1 MSAILYLMAQT
12 TDLVVAL
19 QSQQVLTLERI
30 REILGGVSTATAF
43 RRLRTIPY
51 RTSYNHNGRF
61 YALYEEEK
69 FDRWGLWSH
78 RGVRVS
84 RDGSLTATVARLVRE
99 AEAGWTQRELQ
110 ELLGVRVR
118 TVLASLLERGQI
130 TRERLGR
137 VFVYLHPEAQEA
149 QARQRRERLEAA
161 PPARAVAPETVIE
174 VLLVLIRHPGQDPP
188 AVARR
193 LKDRSPPV
201 TLGEVRW
208 VFDRYELGQ
217 KKGLP
222 KPS

>member
-1 MSAILYLMAQT
+1 MSQT
-12 TDLVVAL
+12 SDLVLAL
-19 QSQQVLTLERI
+19 QSRQILSLEQI
-30 REILGGVSTATAF
+30 REILGGVSTATAC
-43 RRLRTIPY
+43 RRLRAIPY

-61 YALYEEEK
+61 YTLFEEEK

-84 RDGSLTATVARLVRE
+84 RDGALTATVARLVRE

-118 TVLASLLERGQI
+118 TVLATLLERGPI
-130 TRERLGR
+130 TRERIGR

-149 QARQRRERLEAA
+149 QVRKRHERLEAT
-161 PPARAVAPETVIE
+161 PPARAVSPETVIE
-174 VLLVLIRHPGQDPP
+174 VLLVLIRHPGADPS

-201 TLGEVRW
+201 TLGQVRW

-217 KKGLP
+217 KKGLR

>member
-1 MSAILYLMAQT
+1 MAQP

-19 QSQQVLTLERI
+19 QSQQVLTLEQI

-61 YALYEEEK
+61 YTLDEEAK

-118 TVLASLLERGQI
+118 TVLATLLARGQI
-130 TRERLGR
+130 TRERLGK
-137 VFVYLHPEAQEA
+137 VFIYLCPEAREA
-149 QARQRRERLEAA
+149 QARQRRERLDAT

-174 VLLVLIRHPGQDPP
+174 VLLVLIRHPGRDPT

-193 LKDRSPPV
+193 LRDRSPPV
-201 TLGEVRW
+201 TLGQVRW

-217 KKGLP
+217 KKGLQ

>member
-1 MSAILYLMAQT
+1 MAQT
-12 TDLVVAL
+12 SDLVHSLAA
-19 QSQQVLTLERI
+19 QQVLTLDQI
-30 REILGGVSTATAF
+30 REVLGGVSVATAF
-43 RRLRTIPY
+43 RRLRQIPY

-78 RGVRVS
+78 RGVRIS

-118 TVLASLLERGQI
+118 TILATLLDRGEI

-149 QARQRRERLEAA
+149 QARRRRERLEAT
-161 PPARAVAPETVIE
+161 PPDRAVAPEIVIE
-174 VLLVLIRHPGQDPP
+174 VLLVLIRHPGGDPT

-193 LKDRSPPV
+193 LKERSPPV
-201 TLGEVRW
+201 TLGQVRW

-222 KPS
+222 KTS